1 MLKTED
7 WILPSVSISIS
18 SFSAVGKIMAVLM
31 QSRWPGFT
39 FDPSSPSYL
48 FSLVLRVAGKE
59 TTWMS
64 LLASVYI
71 LPKVTGTNWHILRSR
86 NQGKIR
92 ISWKNKYTLMSAG
105 PGLVVGA
112 VKQLQNSPPQNNTI
126 HLCNTFVQWKVPL
139 RCLNPGL
146 PRTPRTETPCPKKT
160 MAYRSHCNLGL
171 FTSLITYWKSSESN
185 CNPVKQTLTN
195 VSPGRSLKLYFL
207 LYFVFG
213 QEIS

>member
-18 SFSAVGKIMAVLM
+18 SFSAVGEIMAILM
-31 QSRWPGFT
+31 RSLWSGFT

-92 ISWKNKYTLMSAG
+92 ISWKNKYTLMSARR
-105 PGLVVGA
+105 GLVVGA
-112 VKQLQNSPPQNNTI
+112 VKQLQNPSRFFSTPLHPLHWWKLTACITRLDDFTSNEPNNTI
-126 HLCNTFVQWKVPL
+126 HLYNE
-139 RCLNPGL
+139 R
-146 PRTPRTETPCPKKT
+146 
-160 MAYRSHCNLGL
+160 YH
-171 FTSLITYWKSSESN
+171 
-185 CNPVKQTLTN
+185 
-195 VSPGRSLKLYFL
+195 
-207 LYFVFG
+207 
-213 QEIS
+213 

>member
-18 SFSAVGKIMAVLM
+18 SFSAVGEIMAVLM
-31 QSRWPGFT
+31 RSRWPGFT
-39 FDPSSPSYL
+39 FDPSSPSY

-71 LPKVTGTNWHILRSR
+71 LPKGSNWLILRSR
-86 NQGKIR
+86 NKGKIR

-112 VKQLQNSPPQNNTI
+112 VKQLQNPSRFFSTLLRPLHWWKLTACIIRPDDFTSNEPNNTI
-126 HLCNTFVQWKVPL
+126 HLYNE
-139 RCLNPGL
+139 R
-146 PRTPRTETPCPKKT
+146 
-160 MAYRSHCNLGL
+160 YH
-171 FTSLITYWKSSESN
+171 
-185 CNPVKQTLTN
+185 
-195 VSPGRSLKLYFL
+195 
-207 LYFVFG
+207 
-213 QEIS
+213 